1 MDELVAE
8 FLTETRESLELLD
21 NEIITLE
28 QNPNDKALL
37 SNIFRVMHTVKGTC
51 GFLGLSRL
59 EGVAHAGENV
69 LGLYRDGVLEVKP
82 ESVTLILESLDR
94 IKEIVD
100 GIEQTGE
107 EPQGDDVPLIAK
119 LDAIVNSQGGIDVI
133 DDDIFTP
140 VPAGDM
146 AALADN
152 MSSDTANSALDDI
165 FQPVPADLT
174 GMTAAEIMAIDVSKL
189 APQKTAPQ
197 EITPDAITEITPTP
211 KAVVQEKPE
220 APKREVQA
228 VAQTLRVNVD
238 ALENLMTMVSELV
251 LTRNQLL
258 QILRDQSETEFTG
271 PLQRLNHVVSDLQE
285 GVMKTRMQPIG
296 NAWSKLP
303 RIIRDLS
310 QELNKKI
317 NLDMRGQETEL
328 DRQVLELIKDPL
340 THMVRNSADHGI
352 EMPADRV
359 AAGKPEMGTV
369 LLQAFHEGGY
379 IIIEIKDDGKGIPVD
394 VLKRKIVEKNIATQA
409 EVDAMTDT
417 QIQKHIFHAGFSTAE
432 KVTAVSG
439 RGVGMDVV
447 RTNIEKIGGTVD
459 LKSVEGEGSS
469 FTIKIPLTLA
479 IVSALIVEVAQE
491 RYAIP
496 QLSVKELVRAT
507 GTGEHRIEYLKG
519 TPVLRLRD
527 RLLPLVSMK
536 TMLKMQD
543 KDTREKITLN
553 DDLEMDVP
561 VPTRLVDTLKTQIST
576 PDLTADI
583 DITSQ
588 HYIVVTQIGT
598 YTFGIIVDRV
608 FDTEEIVVKP
618 ISPMLRHIPIYAGN
632 TVLGDGSVIMILD
645 PNGIA
650 NESGDLSAT
659 DTAIQAEQENN
670 GQSMASDTTS
680 LLVFRAGAGAPK
692 AVPLSLIARLED
704 IETKDIEYSNNQY
717 VIQYRGQLM
726 PLVPFSNEI
735 KVQAGAYNDDSAKDT
750 SMRQGH
756 MPVLVFADHLRSMG
770 LIVDEIIDIVEEK
783 VTVETSTANEGTFGT
798 AIIDGKATDVIN
810 VGHYLNKGH
819 KDWFA
824 ISETDDPFEGDVSK
838 RVLMVDD
845 SPFFRNML
853 VPLLT
858 IGGYDVT
865 AVEGPAEA
873 FDMLDKKTFDIIIS
887 DIEMPDING
896 FEFAQQLR
904 ASNSKWSNLPM
915 IALSSHATPD
925 DMERGKAVGFDNYVP
940 KFDKDEI
947 ITALNETLLKSNRAE
962 KSADLENV

>member
-82 ESVTLILESLDR
+82 ESVSLILESLDR

-107 EPQGDDVPLIAK
+107 EPQGDDAPLIAK
-119 LDAIVNSQGGIDVI
+119 LDEIVNSQGGIDVI

-140 VPAGDM
+140 VPASET
-146 AALADN
+146 AALANN
-152 MSSDTANSALDDI
+152 MSSDSANKTLDDI

-189 APQKTAPQ
+189 EPQNIAVSEPEQ
-197 EITPDAITEITPTP
+197 TP
-211 KAVVQEKPE
+211 AVIE
-220 APKREVQA
+220 APKPVVQVKAEEPKKEVQA
-228 VAQTLRVNVD
+228 IAQTLRVNVD

-417 QIQKHIFHAGFSTAE
+417 QVQKHIFHAGFSTAE

-459 LKSVEGEGSS
+459 LKSVEGQGSS

-536 TMLKMQD
+536 TMLKMND
-543 KDTREKITLN
+543 KNLREKITLN
-553 DDLEMDVP
+553 DDLEIDVP
-561 VPTRLVDTLKTQIST
+561 ENNLVDTIKEQTST
-576 PDLTADI
+576 TDMSGDI
-583 DITSQ
+583 DVSSE

-659 DTAIQAEQENN
+659 DTAIQAEQDNSGN
-670 GQSMASDTTS
+670 ATASDTTS
-680 LLVFRAGAGAPK
+680 LLVFRAGSGAPK

-704 IETKDIEYSNNQY
+704 IESKDIEYSNNQY
-717 VIQYRGQLM
+717 VVQYRGQLM

-735 KVQAGAYNDDSAKDT
+735 KVDAGAYNTDNKENS
-750 SMRQGH
+750 SLRQGY

-783 VTVETSTANEGTFGT
+783 VTVETSTANESTFGT

-819 KDWFA
+819 KDWFGIA
-824 ISETDDPFEGDVSK
+824 ETDDPFEGDVSK

-865 AVEGPAEA
+865 AVEGPKEA

-887 DIEMPDING
+887 DIEMPDISG
-896 FEFAQQLR
+896 FEFAEQLR
-904 ASNSKWSNLPM
+904 GSKSKWSNLPM

-925 DMERGKAVGFDNYVP
+925 DMARGKAVGFDSYVP

-947 ITALNETLLKSNRAE
+947 MVALNEALLKSNRKE
-962 KSADLENV
+962 CENTSVLLDS